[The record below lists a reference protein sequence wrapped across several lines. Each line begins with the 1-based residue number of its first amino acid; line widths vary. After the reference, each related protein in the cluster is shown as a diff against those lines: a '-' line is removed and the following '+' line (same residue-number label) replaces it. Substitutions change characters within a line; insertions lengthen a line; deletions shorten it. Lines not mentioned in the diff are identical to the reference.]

1 MAAARDPAHWVVAA
15 YLAAI
20 VHFVSPVALVY
31 YPGRIGPAT
40 MFVALL
46 AAALAGP
53 RQSRFTAS
61 AVVAAT
67 IWWFIGMVIAIAL
80 ERPIF

>member
-1 MAAARDPAHWVVAA
+1 
-15 YLAAI
+15 
-20 VHFVSPVALVY
+20 
-31 YPGRIGPAT
+31 

-53 RQSRFTAS
+53 RQSLFTAS